1 MNFSEL
7 RTRAENFGHEVSL
20 EYYLHF
26 SGQKDDFNYVEIVN
40 KYQDLHERETLDFVR
55 SLTPAL
61 DDDGKPV
68 PGGGAGAVDATPRE
82 LDIWRAYF
90 TFTYLSEA
98 VKEDE
103 EKVANDEAAAT
114 VPWKGE
120 DVAYRFFP
128 VKIANEPSHDARVEM
143 TELHNRAMDGMNPLR
158 RAMMEKT
165 LALTKSM
172 GYATH
177 TDLCVD
183 AFKLPL
189 DEVTA
194 LGDEFQST
202 SLEYYRSEL
211 AKVSER
217 DLGLPLSELSTAD
230 TGYLFRAPKY
240 DALFPKEKLIPAVKR
255 TFAGLGVDM
264 DSQKN
269 ITLDVESRP
278 KKSPRA
284 FCISIN
290 VPNDIRLVVLPRG
303 GQEDYRA
310 SLHESGHMEFGAH
323 MDEGI
328 SYAFSE
334 LGDTSVHE
342 MFAFLFEY
350 LTLSPVWLKAVLGA
364 DGDAAAYIDFNRF
377 AKLMFLRRY
386 FAKLE
391 YERAFYED
399 NSVAGK
405 GGLYADTLTKRTLIK
420 YDPRRY
426 LSDFDGGYYSSK
438 YLMAWMAET
447 MLRHHLVERF
457 DENWFEKRAAGD
469 FLRSLWKDGMRP
481 RVWELIRTLGYKGLT
496 VEYLLKD
503 TVA

>member
-1 MNFSEL
+1 MNFNEL
-7 RTRAENFGHEVSL
+7 RSRAEDFAREVSL
-20 EYYLHF
+20 EYYMHF
-26 SGQKDDFNYVEIVN
+26 SGQKDEFSYVEIVD
-40 KYQDLHERETLDFVR
+40 KYPDLHDRATLDFVR
-55 SLTPAL
+55 SLSPGLTDA
-61 DDDGKPV
+61 GKPV
-68 PGGGAGAVDATPRE
+68 AGACAGAVDATARE

-103 EKVANDEAAAT
+103 EKLANDEAAAT
-114 VPWKGE
+114 VPWNGE

-128 VKIANEPSHDARVEM
+128 VKIANEPSHDARVQM

-165 LALTKSM
+165 LDLTKSL
-172 GYATH
+172 GYLTH

-194 LGDEFQST
+194 LGGEFQSA
-202 SLEYYRSEL
+202 SIEYYKREL
-211 AKVSER
+211 ARVSER
-217 DLGLPLSELSTAD
+217 DLGLPLSEVSIAD
-230 TGYLFRAPKY
+230 TGYLFRAPKF
-240 DALFPKEKLIPAVKR
+240 DAIFPKERLIPAVKK

-264 DSQKN
+264 DAQKN

-284 FCISIN
+284 FCISIS
-290 VPNDIRLVVLPRG
+290 VPNDVRLVVLPKG

-310 SLHESGHMEFGAH
+310 SLHESGHLEFSANMNDGL
-323 MDEGI
+323 
-328 SYAFSE
+328 SFAFKE

-350 LTLSPVWLKAVLGA
+350 LTLSPVWLRTVLGA
-364 DGDAAAYIDFNRF
+364 AGEAQAYIDFNRF
-377 AKLMFLRRY
+377 AKLMMLRRY

-399 NSVAGK
+399 NTVDGK
-405 GGLYADTLTKRTLIK
+405 GDLYSDTLTKRTLIK

-426 LSDFDGGYYSSK
+426 LSDFDGGYYSCK
-438 YLMAWMAET
+438 YLVAWMAET
-447 MLRHHLVERF
+447 MLRHYLVERF

-469 FLRSLWKDGMRP
+469 FLRGLWKGGLAP
-481 RVWELIRTLGYKGLT
+481 RAWELVKTLGYKGLT

-503 TVA
+503 TVG